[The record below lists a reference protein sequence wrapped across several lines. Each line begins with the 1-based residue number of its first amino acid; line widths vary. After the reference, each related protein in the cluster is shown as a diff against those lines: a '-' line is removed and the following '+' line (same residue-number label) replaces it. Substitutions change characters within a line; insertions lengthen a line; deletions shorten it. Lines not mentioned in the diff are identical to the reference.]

1 MRPLDPDV
9 LRAVAKF
16 LNDYCGEDALHRWRE
31 KLSDAE
37 RERLA
42 RAPNPVGETCKQFV
56 ETLRQTLRA
65 LIGAL
70 VKTVRAFMESAAS
83 AWATFCGRNTQLFG
97 GETP

>member
-1 MRPLDPDV
+1 MRPLEHDV
-9 LRAVAKF
+9 LRAVARF
-16 LNDYCGEDALHRWRE
+16 LSDYGGEDALHRWRE

-42 RAPNPVGETCKQFV
+42 RAPNPVRETCEQVV
-56 ETLRQTLRA
+56 EMLRQTLRA

-70 VKTVRAFMESAAS
+70 VTTVRAFLEASAS
-83 AWATFCGRNTQLFG
+83 AWATFCGRNTKLFG